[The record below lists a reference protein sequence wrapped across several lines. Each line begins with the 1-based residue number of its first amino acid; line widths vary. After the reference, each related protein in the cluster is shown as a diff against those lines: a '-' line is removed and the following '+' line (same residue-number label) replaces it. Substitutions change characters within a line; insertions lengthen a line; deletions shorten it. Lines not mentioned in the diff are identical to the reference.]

1 MARGRE
7 MQKDL
12 MKLLLKSKL
21 QGSPLNVGDPR
32 ILKCP
37 LKKVEDIEGSWTK
50 RDTQYI
56 AGSGDGCTMLHG
68 SFQAQ
73 MILL

>member
-1 MARGRE
+1 MVRGRE
-7 MQKDL
+7 MQRDL
-12 MKLLLKSKL
+12 MKSKL

-32 ILKCP
+32 ILNCP
-37 LKKVEDIEGSWTK
+37 LRKVEDIEGSWTK

-73 MILL
+73 MIFL